1 MEYVRKDLGA
11 ETFYRFYNFFFKKN
25 TQLHDFKSKIILINS
40 YIDLQKLDMFR
51 KNNGFGCTNFSR
63 LLATV
68 EDRASKI
75 HI

>member
-1 MEYVRKDLGA
+1 MECVRKDPGA
-11 ETFYRFYNFFFKKN
+11 ETFYRFYNFFKKN

-51 KNNGFGCTNFSR
+51 KNNGFCCTNLSH

>member
-1 MEYVRKDLGA
+1 MECVRKDPGA
-11 ETFYRFYNFFFKKN
+11 ETFYRFYNFFLKKN
-25 TQLHDFKSKIILINS
+25 TQLHDFKSKIILINN

-51 KNNGFGCTNFSR
+51 KNNGFDCTNFSH
-63 LLATV
+63 LLVTV